1 MNKPLPKTEHKTND
15 KKKLYLQFNSSKCI
29 PQTLTGGADWYCTI
43 VYQIHD
49 IYFISIYMY
58 LLYSSFLKSAL
69 YHNRTNSMVFSFL
82 IIAHGFLILW
92 IDFQTRNHT
101 LWCLKAGKWGGGC
114 GVCEV
119 VPMPIFGNLAC
130 DLNKFIHLIRITE
143 CTYPIYQQ
151 IKTSCSWCYKI
162 STANQDEETL
172 TLDPK
177 NHHFKYN

>member
-1 MNKPLPKTEHKTND
+1 M
-15 KKKLYLQFNSSKCI
+15 
-29 PQTLTGGADWYCTI
+29 DWYCTI

-151 IKTSCSWCYKI
+151 IKTSCNKI